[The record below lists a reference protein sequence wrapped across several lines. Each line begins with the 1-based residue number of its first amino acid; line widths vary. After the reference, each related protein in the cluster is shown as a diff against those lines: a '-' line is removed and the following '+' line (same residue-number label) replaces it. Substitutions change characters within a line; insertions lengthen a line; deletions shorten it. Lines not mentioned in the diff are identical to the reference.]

1 MSEIIKGFQTTS
13 GIKQYDYDSL
23 SNKPDLSVYLEKEQ
37 VGVVAQPHKLLRLNE
52 NGALPADVTGKAG
65 SVDWTSIQG
74 TPSDLSGFGLDDE
87 VYTKNEL
94 YNKKEIDE
102 LIENVENAGTDN
114 ATALRNHN
122 TSKEA
127 HEYIRE
133 LIDQLS
139 SDKINKTDIINDLTS
154 LITDKPLSAAQGAAL
169 KKLIDEITVP
179 TKLSDLEEDE
189 NHRTVTD
196 AEKEKWDKPSIEVDT
211 TLTKSGMAADAQTV
225 GKKFD
230 NIKIPTKLSELSDD
244 KTHRLV
250 TDEEKARWDTPSIE
264 LDSTLAQEG
273 MAADAKAVG
282 DRFGSLKIP
291 TKLSELTDDE
301 THRTV
306 TDSEKENW
314 NAPAMVAQNDA
325 PQSIGALWIDLDDD
339 SVDGNLVD
347 ETLTQRGMA
356 ADAGEVG
363 RRLNGKVEKID
374 GKGLS
379 ANDYTTDEKNK
390 LAGIQAEANKTIVDN
405 ALSDT
410 SINPI
415 QNKVVQ
421 NALSGLIS
429 QVATKQDKILT
440 RLIVLP
446 AANWVDNVQ
455 TVQVEGVTSENTVI
469 SSPSPAS
476 FVKYNEAGAYCANQ
490 GNGSLVFSCESA
502 PEEDLEACLVIFN

>member
-37 VGVVAQPHKLLRLNE
+37 VSIIAQPNKLLRLNE
-52 NGALPADVTGKAG
+52 NGALPADITGKAG
-65 SVDWTSIQG
+65 SVDWTSIKG
-74 TPSDLSGFGLDDE
+74 TPSDLSSFGLEDE
-87 VYTKNEL
+87 VYTKDQVYNKQEA

-127 HEYIRE
+127 HEYIRG

-139 SDKINKTDIINDLTS
+139 NDKINKTDIINDLTS

-211 TLTKSGMAADAQTV
+211 TLTKSGMAADAQAV
-225 GKKFD
+225 GEKFD
-230 NIKIPTKLSELSDD
+230 NIKIPTKLSELNDD
-244 KTHRLV
+244 EAHRLV
-250 TDEEKARWDTPSIE
+250 TDEEKTRWNTPSIE
-264 LDSTLAQEG
+264 LDSTLTQRG
-273 MAADAKAVG
+273 VAADAWAVA
-282 DRFGSLKIP
+282 S
-291 TKLSELTDDE
+291 KLE
-301 THRTV
+301 
-306 TDSEKENW
+306 EK
-314 NAPAMVAQNDA
+314 VDK
-325 PQSIGALWIDLDDD
+325 
-339 SVDGNLVD
+339 VDG
-347 ETLTQRGMA
+347 
-356 ADAGEVG
+356 
-363 RRLNGKVEKID
+363 KS
-374 GKGLS
+374 LS
-379 ANDYTTDEKNK
+379 TNDYTTDEKNK
-390 LAGIQAEANKTIVDN
+390 LAGIQAEANKTIVDD

-410 SINPI
+410 STNPV

-421 NALSGLIS
+421 NAVSGLNS

-440 RLIVLP
+440 KLIVLS
-446 AANWVDNVQ
+446 AAGWTDNTQ
-455 TVQVEGVTSENTVI
+455 TVQADGVTAENVII

-476 FVKYNEAGAYCANQ
+476 FVKYNEAGAYCSAQ
-490 GNGSLVFSCESA
+490 ENGSLVFSCEST
-502 PEEDLEACLVIFN
+502 PEEDLEVCLVIFN

>member
-23 SNKPDLSVYLEKEQ
+23 GNKPDLSVYLEKEQ
-37 VGVVAQPHKLLRLNE
+37 VGVVAQPNKLLRLNE

-87 VYTKNEL
+87 VYTKDQVYNKEEA

-122 TSKEA
+122 TSEEA
-127 HEYIRE
+127 HEYIRG

-139 SDKINKTDIINDLTS
+139 SDKINKTDIINNLTS

-225 GKKFD
+225 GEKFD
-230 NIKIPTKLSELSDD
+230 NIKIPTELSELSDD
-244 KTHRLV
+244 ETHRLV

-264 LDSTLAQEG
+264 LDATLGQEG

-282 DRFGSLKIP
+282 DALKQKQPIGDYALNSAIP
-291 TKLSELTDDE
+291 TQLSQLQIQ
-301 THRTV
+301 
-306 TDSEKENW
+306 
-314 NAPAMVAQNDA
+314 PLLLIFQN
-325 PQSIGALWIDLDDD
+325 
-339 SVDGNLVD
+339 
-347 ETLTQRGMA
+347 
-356 ADAGEVG
+356 
-363 RRLNGKVEKID
+363 
-374 GKGLS
+374 
-379 ANDYTTDEKNK
+379 
-390 LAGIQAEANKTIVDN
+390 
-405 ALSDT
+405 
-410 SINPI
+410 
-415 QNKVVQ
+415 
-421 NALSGLIS
+421 
-429 QVATKQDKILT
+429 
-440 RLIVLP
+440 
-446 AANWVDNVQ
+446 
-455 TVQVEGVTSENTVI
+455 
-469 SSPSPAS
+469 
-476 FVKYNEAGAYCANQ
+476 
-490 GNGSLVFSCESA
+490 
-502 PEEDLEACLVIFN
+502 

>member
-13 GIKQYDYDSL
+13 GIKQYDYNSL
-23 SNKPDLSVYLEKEQ
+23 GNKPDLSVYLEKEQ
-37 VGVVAQPHKLLRLNE
+37 VGVVAQPNKLLRLNE

-122 TSKEA
+122 ASKEA
-127 HEYIRE
+127 HEYIRG

-139 SDKINKTDIINDLTS
+139 SDKINRTDIINNLTS

-225 GKKFD
+225 GEKFD
-230 NIKIPTKLSELSDD
+230 NIKIPTELSELSDD
-244 KTHRLV
+244 ETHRLV

-282 DRFGSLKIP
+282 DRFDSLKIP
-291 TKLSELTDDE
+291 VKLSELTDDE
-301 THRTV
+301 AHRTV

-325 PQSIGALWIDLDDD
+325 PQNIGALWIDLDDD

-347 ETLTQRGMA
+347 ETLTQSGMA
-356 ADAGEVG
+356 ADAREVG
-363 RRLNGKVEKID
+363 RRLNNLVIPSKLSDLQEDASHRTVTDAEK
-374 GKGLS
+374 
-379 ANDYTTDEKNK
+379 EK
-390 LAGIQAEANKTIVDN
+390 LAGIDTGANKTVVDSSLSSTSTN
-405 ALSDT
+405 PVQNKIIHQALTTKQNIIQAVSKT
-410 SINPI
+410 LSSANWNNKFQSINIDGIDANTKIICGPAPI
-415 QNKVVQ
+415 SN
-421 NALSGLIS
+421 NEYG
-429 QVATKQDKILT
+429 
-440 RLIVLP
+440 
-446 AANWVDNVQ
+446 
-455 TVQVEGVTSENTVI
+455 
-469 SSPSPAS
+469 
-476 FVKYNEAGAYCANQ
+476 EAGVYCSSQ
-490 GNGSLVFSCESA
+490 SLNTLTFTCTKT
-502 PEEDLEACLVIFN
+502 PTTNLEINIILF